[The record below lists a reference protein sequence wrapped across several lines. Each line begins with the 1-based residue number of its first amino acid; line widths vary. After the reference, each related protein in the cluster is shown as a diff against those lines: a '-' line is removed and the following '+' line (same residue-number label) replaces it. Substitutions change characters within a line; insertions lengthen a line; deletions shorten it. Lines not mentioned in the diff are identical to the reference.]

1 MVRWF
6 DDVVE
11 ETKAGEKAA
20 VRALQAWQYL
30 INSAANRQIVR
41 YEDLRKLMGYPTSNP
56 LGSILGCIM
65 FFCEQNDLPPLTL
78 LVVNESGEPGG
89 GFTAEQRKNYHRKR
103 EEVFDCEWLKMVPP
117 TIDEFSEARKSAP

>member
-1 MVRWF
+1 MYRWF
-6 DDVVE
+6 ADVVE
-11 ETKAGEKAA
+11 ETKTGEKAA

-30 INSAANRQIVR
+30 INRADNRQIVR
-41 YEDLRKLMGYPTSNP
+41 YDELRELMDYPTNNP

-89 GFTAEQRKNYHRKR
+89 GFTAEQKKNYHRRR
-103 EEVFDCEWLKMVPP
+103 EDVFDFKWLKIVPP
-117 TIDEFSEARKSAP
+117 TIEEFSEARKSA